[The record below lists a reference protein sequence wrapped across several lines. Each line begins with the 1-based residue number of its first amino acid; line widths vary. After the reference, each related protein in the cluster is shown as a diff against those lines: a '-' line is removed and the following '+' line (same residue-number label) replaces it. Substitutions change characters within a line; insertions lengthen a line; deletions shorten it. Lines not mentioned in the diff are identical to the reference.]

1 MTQQRREA
9 MTGSRRPAHRVDLR
23 VTDAAGKEL
32 YQNLIR
38 RRNRKINFIHN
49 QGLIG
54 FYENC
59 RPTLDAHPASLLVK
73 SGRTRFEGFL
83 IQCGTPRQGSGGYSR
98 RNGEAALTRVE
109 EVVSQKELLNLFF

>member
-38 RRNRKINFIHN
+38 RRIRKINFIHN

-54 FYENC
+54 FYEDC
-59 RPTLDAHPASLLVK
+59 RPTLDAHPASLLRLTPLRPPWSFSTFSVPNSRK
-73 SGRTRFEGFL
+73 AVYPFGVPVGELNRKLFYFL
-83 IQCGTPRQGSGGYSR
+83 PWRAD
-98 RNGEAALTRVE
+98 N
-109 EVVSQKELLNLFF
+109 